1 MKHKGSDMLLG
12 GSLVIGSALLTT
24 IGLSYFGFL
33 EWDEP
38 PAPDTM
44 ISSPIKDDEPDSV
57 ETQPTP
63 EPDLRQVIEPKEAVN
78 EAAEKS
84 VEDWS
89 TSGRVGSCI
98 SRLESLIE
106 AKAISKEDILRIV
119 SLIEENKID
128 AAIQELD
135 SLPEPTDP
143 WANGELSEEM
153 TRQLRDKA
161 SIFGASFQTVVG
173 YEMAR
178 ARISTP
184 RIIQTLKTYG
194 SFHNGM
200 LLDLDRIMTAVD
212 DRHFR
217 QRLYQLSN
225 AIDRELSSGN

>member
-33 EWDEP
+33 EWNKA
-38 PAPDTM
+38 PAPDNS
-44 ISSPIKDDEPDSV
+44 SSPMKGDEAAPI
-57 ETQPTP
+57 ETQPTAEP
-63 EPDLRQVIEPKEAVN
+63 ET
-78 EAAEKS
+78 S

-89 TSGRVGSCI
+89 TSGRVASCLSRLQSLIDANAI
-98 SRLESLIE
+98 SR
-106 AKAISKEDILRIV
+106 EDGLKIV
-119 SLIEENKID
+119 SLIEANKID
-128 AAIQELD
+128 AAIQQLD

-153 TRQLRDKA
+153 TRQLREKA
-161 SIFGASFQTVVG
+161 NIFGASFQTVVG

-184 RIIQTLKTYG
+184 RIIETLKTYG
-194 SFHNGM
+194 SVHNLM